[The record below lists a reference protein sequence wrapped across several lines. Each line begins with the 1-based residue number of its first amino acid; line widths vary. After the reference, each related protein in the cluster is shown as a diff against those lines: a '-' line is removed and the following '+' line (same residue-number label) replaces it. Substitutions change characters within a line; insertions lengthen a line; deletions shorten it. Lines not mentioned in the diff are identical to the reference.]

1 MKNESINR
9 KFQLILPVMPTMLNF
24 FTISILC
31 NQSPG
36 AKESTSF
43 LSNLC
48 APHTNTGSLT
58 ATKTL
63 GQIKALPIKLES
75 QNSTFGS
82 ASHNLRTL

>member
-9 KFQLILPVMPTMLNF
+9 KFQLNLLAMSTMLKF

-63 GQIKALPIKLES
+63 GQIKALPINLEA
-75 QNSTFGS
+75 QNSTIGS
-82 ASHNLRTL
+82 ASLKLRTL